1 MSKEVVDCIKRHWFE
16 PASMLVSI
24 FLLIGSFFV
33 PPMAIID
40 SSILAGV
47 GELLG
52 GAAVLSF
59 LSNLPEYIRAGA
71 SSKIQKGDLSIEL
84 NAGKEDGDDRVL

>member
-24 FLLIGSFFV
+24 FLLVGSFFV

-59 LSNLPEYIRAGA
+59 LSNLPEYIKAGA
-71 SSKIQKGDLSIEL
+71 SAKLSKGDLNLEL
-84 NAGKEDGDDRVL
+84 KGNGDQDNE

>member
-1 MSKEVVDCIKRHWFE
+1 MSKEVVECIKRHWFE

-24 FLLIGSFFV
+24 FLLVGSFFV

-47 GELLG
+47 GEILA

-59 LSNLPEYIRAGA
+59 LSNLPEYIKAGA
-71 SSKIQKGDLSIEL
+71 SAKLSKGDLNLEL
-84 NAGKEDGDDRVL
+84 KGNGDQDNE

>member
-1 MSKEVVDCIKRHWFE
+1 
-16 PASMLVSI
+16 MLVSI
-24 FLLIGSFFV
+24 FLLVGSFFV

-47 GELLG
+47 GEILA

-59 LSNLPEYIRAGA
+59 LSNLPEYIKAGA
-71 SSKIQKGDLSIEL
+71 SAKLSKGDLNLEL
-84 NAGKEDGDDRVL
+84 KGNGDQDNE

>member
-24 FLLIGSFFV
+24 FLLVAGFFMPPQGVIDGSVLMGIGE
-33 PPMAIID
+33 II
-40 SSILAGV
+40 A
-47 GELLG
+47 
-52 GAAVLSF
+52 GAAILSF
-59 LSNLPEYIRAGA
+59 LSNLPEYIKAGA
-71 SSKIQKGDLSIEL
+71 SAKLSKGDLNLEL

>member
-24 FLLIGSFFV
+24 FLLVGSFFV

-47 GELLG
+47 GEILA

-59 LSNLPEYIRAGA
+59 LSNLPEYIKAGA
-71 SSKIQKGDLSIEL
+71 SAKLSKGDLNLEL
-84 NAGKEDGDDRVL
+84 KGKGDQDNE

>member
-1 MSKEVVDCIKRHWFE
+1 MSEEVVKCIKRHWFE

-24 FLLIGSFFV
+24 FLLVGSFFV

-47 GELLG
+47 GEILA

-59 LSNLPEYIRAGA
+59 LSNLPEYIKAGA
-71 SSKIQKGDLSIEL
+71 SAKLSKGDLNLEL
-84 NAGKEDGDDRVL
+84 KGNGDQDNE

>member
-33 PPMAIID
+33 PPQGVID
-40 SSILAGV
+40 GSVLMGI
-47 GELLG
+47 GELMA

-84 NAGKEDGDDRVL
+84 NSKDNGDGE

>member
-24 FLLIGSFFV
+24 FLLVAGFFMPPQGVIDGSVLMGIGE
-33 PPMAIID
+33 II
-40 SSILAGV
+40 A
-47 GELLG
+47 

-59 LSNLPEYIRAGA
+59 LSNLPEYIKAGV
-71 SSKIQKGDLSIEL
+71 STKLSKGDLNLEL
-84 NAGKEDGDDRVL
+84 NANKDKQDELL

>member
-1 MSKEVVDCIKRHWFE
+1 MSEEVVKCIKRHWFE

-24 FLLIGSFFV
+24 FLLVGSFFV

-47 GELLG
+47 GEILA

-59 LSNLPEYIRAGA
+59 LSNLPEYIKAGA
-71 SSKIQKGDLSIEL
+71 SAKLSKGDLNLEL
-84 NAGKEDGDDRVL
+84 KGKGDQDNE

>member
-1 MSKEVVDCIKRHWFE
+1 MSKEVVECIKRHWFE

-24 FLLIGSFFV
+24 FLLVGSFFV

-47 GELLG
+47 GEILA

-59 LSNLPEYIRAGA
+59 LSNLPEYIKAGA
-71 SSKIQKGDLSIEL
+71 SAKLSKGDLNLEFKG
-84 NAGKEDGDDRVL
+84 NGDQDNE